1 MKKTI
6 TIVAVLLVIVLA
18 CTALVGCNQKPD
30 ENTLT
35 IKAVNMGYSVQWL
48 EALAKAYMAKN
59 PEIKVDVQ
67 SLVGSAGNDA
77 IVGESESLA
86 GYTDIFAFRPSKYH
100 FNAYQG
106 AVNTKNG
113 KIDCIYA
120 DLTDIYTQ
128 PYDDGSTILSK
139 MDSSIANYLQVNGK
153 YYGVNWADGFMGIVR
168 NRQVWNNLGL
178 TDADIPVTTD
188 EMFALCEKILAKNT
202 GVAPFIYSKNEEYY
216 TSIWSVWMAQ
226 YEGAEGMANWNN
238 GLDPLGNFSDGLYS
252 YEGLK
257 VSLEIVQKLL
267 TKKVDGKT
275 QKYVYQHQNSDSYD
289 FTQMQ
294 SHFLNNEAVFCVNG
308 SWLEIEMNKD
318 KENKTAYDIDVIK
331 TPVASAVLE
340 TLTDKS
346 VTTDAQ
352 LAEVIRYIDAV
363 DDGDTSATRPSYV
376 SDADLARITEARHYA
391 YVRSGADHTMVV
403 AGWSEK
409 IDLAK
414 DFIRFMY
421 SDEGMKVYYNAQGGL
436 TLPAKLSSES
446 YDELEMTTFT
456 KSVNSAMKSGFYSEM
471 FVPGSAKI
479 YCLGGVSN
487 VFVNGG
493 GNFVTALLEGKSP
506 DDIINYNKVYLKNN
520 WTKISNAC
528 K

>member
-1 MKKTI
+1 MKKTV
-6 TIVAVLLVIVLA
+6 TIVAVLLVVVLA
-18 CTALVGCNQKPD
+18 CTTLVGCNQKPD

-35 IKAVNMGYSVQWL
+35 IKAVNMGYGVQWL
-48 EALAKAYMAKN
+48 KDLADAYTAKH
-59 PEIKVDVQ
+59 PEITVDVQ

-120 DLTDIYTQ
+120 DLTDIYTE
-128 PYDDGSTILSK
+128 PYEDGSTILSK
-139 MDSSIANYLQVNGK
+139 MDSSIANYLKVDGK

-168 NRQVWNNLGL
+168 NRKVWNDLGL

-188 EMFALCEKILAKNT
+188 EMFALCDKILAKNT
-202 GVAPFIYSKNEEYY
+202 GVAPFFYSKNEEYY

-238 GLDPLGNFSDGLYS
+238 GLDPLGSFSEGLYS

-257 VSLEIVQKLL
+257 VSLEIIQKLL
-267 TKKVDGKT
+267 SKKTEGKN
-275 QKYVYQHQNSDSYD
+275 QKYIYQHQYSDSYD
-289 FTQMQ
+289 FTTMQ

-308 SWLEIEMNKD
+308 SWLEIEMNKNS
-318 KENKTAYDIDVIK
+318 NKQAYDIDFIK
-331 TPVASAVLE
+331 TPVTSAALE
-340 TLTDKS
+340 TLPDKS

-352 LAEVIRYIDAV
+352 LAEVIRYVDAIDE
-363 DDGDTSATRPSYV
+363 GKQATKPTYV
-376 SDADLARITEARHYA
+376 TEADLARITEARHYA

-409 IDLAK
+409 IALAK

-421 SDEGMKVYYNAQGGL
+421 SDEGMKVYYKAQGGL

-446 YDELEMTTFT
+446 YDNVEMTTFT
-456 KSVNSAMKSGFYSEM
+456 KSVNNAMKSGFYSEM

-493 GNFVTALLEGKSP
+493 GNFVNALLEGQSP
-506 DDIINYNKVYLKNN
+506 DDIINYNKLYLKNN